1 MSMSFCADD
10 NAGYF
15 ETIQLYFTELTR
27 RSMFLSGRD
36 LELLDDWRDNG
47 ASASAICKGLR
58 DAVEAMPDEDPP
70 RDVYACRRYVEPY
83 VERAAERS
91 AGGHDGKDAPRSEGT
106 TRKGTSRE
114 VFSRREPDSKTGSQ
128 DLVERALDRI
138 ERAGRRTDDPKLT
151 DLYRD
156 AWRAVRELFGTDGVG
171 ERFEE
176 LAAVEEALV
185 ENYFRVLDREE
196 RERIEERIAEGDAA
210 LLERMSPD
218 ARRQH
223 LRARRRKVLMRE
235 YDLISLIDYSDE
247 RESHE

>member
-1 MSMSFCADD
+1 MSFCADD

-36 LELLDDWRDNG
+36 LELLDDWRDRG

-58 DAVEAMPDEDPP
+58 DAVEAMPDDDPP
-70 RDVYACRRYVEPY
+70 RDVYACRRYIEPY

-91 AGGHDGKDAPRSEGT
+91 VGGHGGEASPESGGGSGGEPPRTASGAT
-106 TRKGTSRE
+106 
-114 VFSRREPDSKTGSQ
+114 TGSQ
-128 DLVERALDRI
+128 DLVERALERI
-138 ERAGRRTDDPKLT
+138 ERAGRRTDDPDLT
-151 DLYRD
+151 QLYRD
-156 AWRAVRELFGTDGVG
+156 AWRAVRELFGTDDVG

-185 ENYFRVLDREE
+185 ENYLRVLDREE
-196 RERIEERIAEGDAA
+196 RERIEERIAEGDEA

-247 RESHE
+247 RDNHE